1 LYPFIFTMPV
11 FKAYDVRGKYP
22 TEIDE
27 SLAERLGG
35 AVVRFLKAR
44 RIAVGR
50 DVRLSAPAIAGAVAK
65 GAGCEVVDIGLCTTP
80 MLYFAVG
87 SLGLDGGVMV
97 TASHNP
103 PEDIGFKICR
113 EKAFPIGEKTGLKEI
128 ERLAAEKAAGGSTI
142 TSRSIQADYRTHLR
156 KQIEKAPKLK
166 IAVDLAH
173 GAVGAHFDAIFGD
186 LPIDFVRLCWEPD
199 GRFPSHEPNPLKDEN
214 VHDLQ
219 EAMKKTGAD
228 LGVAFDGD
236 GDRCMFLGPGG
247 VRIGCDL
254 ITILLARSE
263 LRRHPG
269 SAIVYDLRSS
279 RVVPEEI
286 RKAGGRPIR
295 DRVGHSFIKETMKA
309 NDAAFGGE
317 LSGHFYFRDHYFA
330 DSGMMA
336 LAKVL
341 DLLGREGKPI
351 DELLAPLRRTSATG
365 EINFKVADKDALIR
379 ALREKFRDGRQDTL
393 DGITIEYDD
402 WWFNVRPS
410 NTEPFL
416 RLNLEANTKDLLE
429 QKRSLLYGIL
439 GKPV

>member
-1 LYPFIFTMPV
+1 MPV
-11 FKAYDVRGKYP
+11 FKAYDLRGRYP
-22 TEIDE
+22 DEIDE
-27 SLAERLGG
+27 AFAERLGS
-35 AVVRFLKAR
+35 AVVRFIGAK
-44 RIAVGR
+44 RIALGR
-50 DVRLSAPAIAGAVAK
+50 DVRLSAPMIAAAVAR

-80 MLYFAVG
+80 MLSFAVG
-87 SLGLDGGVMV
+87 HLGLDGGIMV

-103 PEDIGFKICR
+103 PQDIGFKICR
-113 EKAFPIGEKTGLKEI
+113 ERAFPLSEKTGLKEV
-128 ERLAAEKAAGGSTI
+128 EKLCAEPARGGSTI
-142 TSRSIQADYRTHLR
+142 THHNILAAYRTHLR
-156 KQIEKAPKLK
+156 RQIEKAPKLK
-166 IAVDLAH
+166 VAVDTAH

-295 DRVGHSFIKETMKA
+295 DRVGHSFIKETMKKH
-309 NDAAFGGE
+309 DAVLGGE
-317 LSGHFYFRDHYFA
+317 LSGHYYFKDHYFA

-336 LAKVL
+336 FAKVL
-341 DLLGREGKPI
+341 DLLGREGKSI
-351 DELLAPLRRTSATG
+351 TELLKPLQRTSATG
-365 EINFKVADKDALIR
+365 EINFKVADKAGLMQSLADKYR
-379 ALREKFRDGRQDTL
+379 NGKQDTL
-393 DGITIEYDD
+393 DGITIQFDD
-402 WWFNVRPS
+402 YWFNVRAS
-410 NTEPFL
+410 NTEPYL
-416 RLNLEANTKDLLE
+416 RLNLEANTPELLE
-429 QKRSLLYGIL
+429 KKRTELYALL

>member
-1 LYPFIFTMPV
+1 MPV
-11 FKAYDVRGKYP
+11 FKAYDVRGSYP
-22 TEIDE
+22 AEIDE

-35 AVVRFLKAR
+35 AVARFLKAR

-50 DVRLSAPAIAGAVAK
+50 DVRLSAPSIAAAVAK

-87 SLGLDGGVMV
+87 RLGLDGGVMV

-103 PEDIGFKICR
+103 PGDIGFKICR
-113 EKAFPIGEKTGLKEI
+113 ERAFPIGENTGLKEI
-128 ERLAAEKAAGGSTI
+128 EAMAAEKAAGGSTI
-142 TSRSIQADYRTHLR
+142 TPRSIASDYREHLR
-156 KQIEKAPKLK
+156 RQIEKAPRLK
-166 IAVDLAH
+166 IAVDTAH
-173 GAVGAHFDAIFGD
+173 GAVGAHFDAMFGD
-186 LPIDFVRLCWEPD
+186 LPVEFVRLCWEPD
-199 GRFPSHEPNPLKDEN
+199 GRFPTHEPNPLKDEN
-214 VHDLQ
+214 VRDLQ
-219 EAMKKTGAD
+219 ESMKKTGAD

-236 GDRCMFLGPGG
+236 GDRCMFFGPGG
-247 VRIGCDL
+247 VRIGCDHMTVL
-254 ITILLARSE
+254 IARSE

-295 DRVGHSFIKETMKA
+295 DRVGHSFIKETMKK
-309 NDAAFGGE
+309 NDAVFGGE
-317 LSGHFYFRDHYFA
+317 LSGHFYFREHYFA

-341 DLLGREGKPI
+341 DLLGREGRPI

-365 EINFKVADKDALIR
+365 EINFKVADKDALMR
-379 ALREKFRDGRQDTL
+379 ALTEAFKDGRIDRL

-402 WWFNVRPS
+402 WWFNVRAS
-410 NTEPFL
+410 NTEPYI
-416 RLNLEANTKDLLE
+416 RLNLEADTADLLE
-429 QKRSLLYGIL
+429 RRRTQLYSIL
-439 GKPV
+439 GTPV

>member
-1 LYPFIFTMPV
+1 MPV

-50 DVRLSAPAIAGAVAK
+50 DVRLSAPAIASALAN

-128 ERLAAEKAAGGSTI
+128 ERMAADKAQGGSKI
-142 TSRSIQADYRTHLR
+142 TPRSLQAEYRTHLR
-156 KQIEKAPKLK
+156 RQIEKAPKLK
-166 IAVDLAH
+166 IAVDTAH

-214 VHDLQ
+214 IVDLQ
-219 EAMKKTGAD
+219 ETMRKTGAD

-247 VRIGCDL
+247 VRIGCDH
-254 ITILLARSE
+254 ITVLLARAE

-269 SAIVYDLRSS
+269 SPIVYDLRSS

-295 DRVGHSFIKETMKA
+295 DRVGHSFIKETMKT

-365 EINFKVADKDALIR
+365 EINFKVADKDAIVR
-379 ALREKFRDGRQDTL
+379 TLREKFRDGRQDTL

-402 WWFNVRPS
+402 WWFNVRSS
-410 NTEPFL
+410 NTEPLL
-416 RLNLEANTKDLLE
+416 RLNLEADTRELLE
-429 QKRSLLYGIL
+429 QKRTLLYSML
-439 GKPV
+439 GTPV

>member
-1 LYPFIFTMPV
+1 MAV

-22 TEIDE
+22 NEIDE

-50 DVRLSAPAIAGAVAK
+50 DVRLSAPAIAAAVAK

-128 ERLAAEKAAGGSTI
+128 ERLAAEKAPGGSKI
-142 TSRSIQADYRTHLR
+142 TPRSLQADYRTHLR
-156 KQIEKAPKLK
+156 RQIEKAPRLK

-214 VHDLQ
+214 VRDLQ
-219 EAMKKTGAD
+219 EAMQKTGAD

-254 ITILLARSE
+254 VTVLLARSE

-295 DRVGHSFIKETMKA
+295 DRVGHSFIKETMKT

-379 ALREKFRDGRQDTL
+379 ELREKYRDGRQDTL

-402 WWFNVRPS
+402 WWFNVRAS
-410 NTEPFL
+410 NTEPLL
-416 RLNLEANTKDLLE
+416 RLNLEANTKELLE
-429 QKRSLLYGIL
+429 QKRALLYSIL
-439 GKPV
+439 GTPV

>member
-1 LYPFIFTMPV
+1 MAV

-50 DVRLSAPAIAGAVAK
+50 DVRLSAPAIAAAVAK

-128 ERLAAEKAAGGSTI
+128 ERLAAEKAPGGSKI
-142 TSRSIQADYRTHLR
+142 TPRSLQADYRTHLR
-156 KQIEKAPKLK
+156 RQIEKAPRLK

-214 VHDLQ
+214 VRDLQ
-219 EAMKKTGAD
+219 EAMQKTGAD

-254 ITILLARSE
+254 VTVLLARSE

-295 DRVGHSFIKETMKA
+295 DRVGHSFIKETMKT

-379 ALREKFRDGRQDTL
+379 ELREKYRDGRQDTL

-402 WWFNVRPS
+402 WWFNVRAS
-410 NTEPFL
+410 NTEPLL
-416 RLNLEANTKDLLE
+416 RLNLEANTKELLE
-429 QKRSLLYGIL
+429 QKRALLYSIL
-439 GKPV
+439 GTPV

>member
-1 LYPFIFTMPV
+1 MPV
-11 FKAYDVRGKYP
+11 FKAYDVRGAYP
-22 TEIDE
+22 AEIDE

-50 DVRLSAPAIAGAVAK
+50 DVRLSAPSIAAAVAR

-87 SLGLDGGVMV
+87 RLGLDGGVMV

-103 PEDIGFKICR
+103 PGDIGFKICR
-113 EKAFPIGEKTGLKEI
+113 ERAFPIGEKTGLKEI
-128 ERLAAEKAAGGSTI
+128 EKMSAEKAAGGSTI
-142 TSRSIQADYRTHLR
+142 SSRSIQADYRDHLR
-156 KQIEKAPKLK
+156 RQIEKAPKLK
-166 IAVDLAH
+166 IAVDTAH
-173 GAVGAHFDAIFGD
+173 GAVGAHFDAMFGD
-186 LPIDFVRLCWEPD
+186 LPLDFVRLCWEPD

-214 VHDLQ
+214 VVDLQ
-219 EAMKKTGAD
+219 AAMKKTGAD

-236 GDRCMFLGPGG
+236 GDRCMFFGPGG

-254 ITILLARSE
+254 MTVLIARSE

-286 RKAGGRPIR
+286 LKAGGRPIR
-295 DRVGHSFIKETMKA
+295 DRVGHSFIKETMKK
-309 NDAAFGGE
+309 NDAVFGGE
-317 LSGHFYFRDHYFA
+317 LSGHFYFKEHYFA

-341 DLLGREGKPI
+341 DLLGREGRPI

-365 EINFKVADKDALIR
+365 EINFKVADKDSLMKT
-379 ALREKFRDGRQDTL
+379 LTQTFKDGRLDTL

-402 WWFNVRPS
+402 WWFNVRAS

-416 RLNLEANTKDLLE
+416 RLNLEADTRELME
-429 QKRSLLYGIL
+429 QKRALLFSIL
-439 GKPV
+439 GTPV

>member
-1 LYPFIFTMPV
+1 MPV
-11 FKAYDVRGKYP
+11 FKAYDIRGKYP
-22 TEIDE
+22 SEIDE

-35 AVVRFLKAR
+35 ALVRFLKAK

-50 DVRLSAPAIAGAVAK
+50 DVRLSAPAIAAAVAK

-80 MLYFAVG
+80 MLYYAVG
-87 SLGLDGGVMV
+87 HLGLDGGVMV

-103 PEDIGFKICR
+103 PGDIGFKLCR
-113 EKAFPIGEKTGLKEI
+113 ERAFPLSEKTGLKEI
-128 ERLAAEKAAGGSTI
+128 EALTAEKAPGGSTI
-142 TSRSIQADYRTHLR
+142 VPRAIQSEYRAHLR

-166 IAVDLAH
+166 IAVDTAH

-186 LPIDFVRLCWEPD
+186 LPVDFQRLCWKPD
-199 GRFPSHEPNPLKDEN
+199 GHFPSHEPNPLKDEN
-214 VHDLQ
+214 VRDLQ
-219 EAMKKTGAD
+219 AAMKANGAD

-236 GDRCMFLGPGG
+236 GDRCMFFGPGG
-247 VRIGCDL
+247 ARIGCDL

-263 LRRHPG
+263 LRRQPG

-295 DRVGHSFIKETMKA
+295 ERVGHSFIKETMKK
-309 NDAAFGGE
+309 NDAVFGGE
-317 LSGHFYFRDHYFA
+317 LSGHFYFKDHYFA
-330 DSGMMA
+330 DSGLMA

-365 EINFKVADKDALIR
+365 EINFKVANKDELLATL
-379 ALREKFRDGRQDTL
+379 AKTFKDGTSDHL
-393 DGITIEYDD
+393 DGLTIEFSD

-410 NTEPFL
+410 NTEPYL
-416 RLNLEANTKDLLE
+416 RLNLEANTRELLE
-429 QKRSLLYGIL
+429 QKRSQLYGIL
-439 GKPV
+439 GDPV

>member
-1 LYPFIFTMPV
+1 MPA
-11 FKAYDVRGKYP
+11 FKAYDIRGKYP
-22 TEIDE
+22 SEIDE

-35 AVVRFLKAR
+35 ALVRFLKAK

-50 DVRLSAPAIAGAVAK
+50 DVRLSAPAIAAAVAK
-65 GAGCEVVDIGLCTTP
+65 GAGCEVVDVGLCTTP
-80 MLYFAVG
+80 MLYYAVG
-87 SLGLDGGVMV
+87 HLGLDGGVMV

-103 PEDIGFKICR
+103 PGDIGFKLCR
-113 EKAFPIGEKTGLKEI
+113 ERAFPLSEKTGLKEI
-128 ERLAAEKAAGGSTI
+128 EKLTAEKAAGGSTI
-142 TSRSIQADYRTHLR
+142 VSRSIQAEYRVHLR
-156 KQIEKAPKLK
+156 RQIEKAPKLK
-166 IAVDLAH
+166 IAIDTAH

-186 LPIDFVRLCWEPD
+186 LPVDFQRLCWTPD
-199 GRFPSHEPNPLKDEN
+199 GNFPSHEPNPLKDEN
-214 VHDLQ
+214 VRDLQ
-219 EAMKKTGAD
+219 AAMKTTGAD

-236 GDRCMFLGPGG
+236 GDRCMFFGPGG

-263 LRRHPG
+263 LRRQPG

-295 DRVGHSFIKETMKA
+295 ERVGHSFIKETMKK
-309 NDAAFGGE
+309 NDAVFGGE
-317 LSGHFYFRDHYFA
+317 LSGHFYFKEHYFA
-330 DSGMMA
+330 DSGLMA

-365 EINFKVADKDALIR
+365 EINFKVADKDALL
-379 ALREKFRDGRQDTL
+379 ATLAKTFKDGKSDHL
-393 DGITIEYDD
+393 DGLTIEYAD

-410 NTEPFL
+410 NTEPYL
-416 RLNLEANTKDLLE
+416 RLNLEANTPALLE
-429 QKRSLLYGIL
+429 QKRSQLYRIL
-439 GKPV
+439 GEPV

>member
-1 LYPFIFTMPV
+1 MPV
-11 FKAYDVRGKYP
+11 FKAYDIRGKYP
-22 TEIDE
+22 SEIDE

-35 AVVRFLKAR
+35 AFVRFLKAR

-50 DVRLSAPAIAGAVAK
+50 DVRLSAPAIAAAVAR
-65 GAGCEVVDIGLCTTP
+65 GAGCEVVDVGLCTTP
-80 MLYFAVG
+80 MLYYAVG
-87 SLGLDGGVMV
+87 HLGLDGGVMV

-103 PEDIGFKICR
+103 PGDIGFKLCR
-113 EKAFPIGEKTGLKEI
+113 ERAFPLSEKTGLKEI
-128 ERLAAEKAAGGSTI
+128 EKLTADKAPGGSTI
-142 TSRSIQADYRTHLR
+142 QTRSIQAEYRAHLR
-156 KQIEKAPKLK
+156 RQIEKAPKLK
-166 IAVDLAH
+166 IVVDTAH
-173 GAVGAHFDAIFGD
+173 GAVAAHFDAIFGD
-186 LPIDFVRLCWEPD
+186 LPVEFVRLCWTPD

-214 VHDLQ
+214 VRDLQ

-236 GDRCMFLGPGG
+236 GDRSMFFGPGG

-254 ITILLARSE
+254 VTVLLAQSE

-295 DRVGHSFIKETMKA
+295 ERVGHSFIKETMKK
-309 NDAAFGGE
+309 NDAVFGGE
-317 LSGHFYFRDHYFA
+317 LSGHFYFREHYFA
-330 DSGMMA
+330 DSGLMA

-341 DLLGREGKPI
+341 DLLGRAGRPI

-365 EINFKVADKDALIR
+365 EINFKVDDKDALMMQ
-379 ALREKFRDGRQDTL
+379 LLTTFKDGRMDRL
-393 DGITIEYDD
+393 DGLTIEYDD

-410 NTEPFL
+410 NTEPYL
-416 RLNLEANTKDLLE
+416 RLNLEANTRELLE
-429 QKRSLLYGIL
+429 TRRAQIYNIL
-439 GKPV
+439 GTPV

>member
-1 LYPFIFTMPV
+1 MLV
-11 FKAYDVRGKYP
+11 FKAYDVRGRYP
-22 TEIDE
+22 SEIDE

-50 DVRLSAPAIAGAVAK
+50 DVRLSAPSIAAAVAK

-87 SLGLDGGVMV
+87 KLGLDGGVMV

-103 PEDIGFKICR
+103 PGDIGFKICR

-128 ERLAAEKAAGGSTI
+128 EAMAAEKAAGGSTI
-142 TSRSIQADYRTHLR
+142 RPLSIQADYREHLR
-156 KQIEKAPKLK
+156 RQIDSAPKLR
-166 IAVDLAH
+166 IAVDTAH
-173 GAVGAHFDAIFGD
+173 GAVGAHFDALFGD

-199 GRFPSHEPNPLKDEN
+199 GRFPTHEPNPLKDEN
-214 VHDLQ
+214 VRDLQ
-219 EAMKKTGAD
+219 ETMKKTGAD
-228 LGVAFDGD
+228 LGAAFDGD
-236 GDRCMFLGPGG
+236 GDRCMFFGPGG
-247 VRIGCDL
+247 TRIGCDL
-254 ITILLARSE
+254 ITILIARSE
-263 LRRHPG
+263 LHRHPG

-295 DRVGHSFIKETMKA
+295 DRVGHSFIKETMKK
-309 NDAAFGGE
+309 NDAVFGGE
-317 LSGHFYFRDHYFA
+317 LSGHFYFREHYFA

-341 DLLGREGKPI
+341 DLLGREKKPI
-351 DELLAPLRRTSATG
+351 DELLAPLRRTVATG
-365 EINFKVADKDALIR
+365 EINFKVADKDALMR
-379 ALREKFRDGRQDTL
+379 RLTETFADGRLDRL
-393 DGITIEYDD
+393 DGITIEYDR
-402 WWFNVRPS
+402 WWFNVRAS
-410 NTEPFL
+410 NTEPYL
-416 RLNLEANTKDLLE
+416 RLNLEADTADLLE
-429 QKRSLLYGIL
+429 SKRAQLYAIL

>member
-1 LYPFIFTMPV
+1 MPV

-22 TEIDE
+22 SEIDE
-27 SLAERLGG
+27 GLAERLGG

-44 RIAVGR
+44 KIAVGR
-50 DVRLSAPAIAGAVAK
+50 DVRLSAPAIAAAVAR

-87 SLGLDGGVMV
+87 HLGLDGGIMV

-113 EKAFPIGEKTGLKEI
+113 ERAFPVGEKTGLKEI
-128 ERLAAEKAAGGSTI
+128 EQLARQQAGSGSTLR
-142 TSRSIQADYRTHLR
+142 THAIQADYRAHLR
-156 KQIEKAPKLK
+156 RQIETPPRLK
-166 IAVDLAH
+166 VAVDTAH
-173 GAVGAHFDAIFGD
+173 GAVGAHFDAMFGD
-186 LPIDFVRLCWEPD
+186 LPIEFIRLCWEPD

-214 VHDLQ
+214 VRDLQ
-219 EAMKKTGAD
+219 EAMKRSHAD

-247 VRIGCDL
+247 VRIGSDL
-254 ITILLARSE
+254 MTVLLARSE

-286 RKAGGRPIR
+286 KKAGGRPIR
-295 DRVGHSFIKETMKA
+295 ERVGHSFIKETMKKH
-309 NDAAFGGE
+309 DAVFGGE
-317 LSGHFYFRDHYFA
+317 LSGHYYFREHYFA

-341 DLLGREGKPI
+341 DLLGREVQPI
-351 DELLAPLRRTSATG
+351 DDLLAPLRRTFATG
-365 EINFKVADKDALIR
+365 EINFKVPDKDSLMGTLAR
-379 ALREKFRDGRQDTL
+379 TFHDGRQDRL

-402 WWFNVRPS
+402 WWFNVRAS
-410 NTEPFL
+410 NTEPLL
-416 RLNLEANTKDLLE
+416 RLNLEANTRELLE
-429 QKRSLLYGIL
+429 AKRNQIYALLGR
-439 GKPV
+439 PV

>member
-1 LYPFIFTMPV
+1 MPV

-22 TEIDE
+22 NEIDE

-50 DVRLSAPAIAGAVAK
+50 DVRLSAPAIAAALAK

-113 EKAFPIGEKTGLKEI
+113 EKAFPIGEKTGLKDI
-128 ERLAAEKAAGGSTI
+128 ERLAAEKAQGGSTI
-142 TSRSIQADYRTHLR
+142 VPRGLQAEYRAHLR
-156 KQIEKAPKLK
+156 RQIEKAPKLK
-166 IAVDLAH
+166 IAVDTAH

-186 LPIDFVRLCWEPD
+186 LPIEFVRLCWEPD

-214 VHDLQ
+214 IVDLQ
-219 EAMKKTGAD
+219 QTMKKTGAD

-247 VRIGCDL
+247 VRIGCDHM
-254 ITILLARSE
+254 TVLLARSE

-269 SAIVYDLRSS
+269 SPIVYDLRSS

-295 DRVGHSFIKETMKA
+295 DRVGHSFIKETMKT

-351 DELLAPLRRTSATG
+351 DDLLAPLRRTSATG
-365 EINFKVADKDALIR
+365 EINFKVADKDAIVR
-379 ALREKFRDGRQDTL
+379 ALREKFHDGRQDTL

-402 WWFNVRPS
+402 WWFNVRAS
-410 NTEPFL
+410 NTEPLL
-416 RLNLEANTKDLLE
+416 RLNLEANTRDLLE
-429 QKRSLLYGIL
+429 QKRTLLYSFL
-439 GKPV
+439 GTPV

>member
-1 LYPFIFTMPV
+1 MPV
-11 FKAYDVRGKYP
+11 FKAYDVRGSYP
-22 TEIDE
+22 AEIDE

-35 AVVRFLKAR
+35 AVARFLKAR

-50 DVRLSAPAIAGAVAK
+50 DVRLSAPSIAAAVAK

-87 SLGLDGGVMV
+87 KLGLDGGVMV

-103 PEDIGFKICR
+103 PGDIGFKICR

-128 ERLAAEKAAGGSTI
+128 EAMAAQKAAGGSTI
-142 TSRSIQADYRTHLR
+142 RPLSIQADYRAHLLR
-156 KQIEKAPKLK
+156 QIEAAPRMK
-166 IAVDLAH
+166 IAVDTAH
-173 GAVGAHFDAIFGD
+173 GAVGAHFDALFGD

-199 GRFPSHEPNPLKDEN
+199 GRFPTHEPNPLKDEN
-214 VHDLQ
+214 VVDLQ
-219 EAMKKTGAD
+219 ETMRKTGAD

-236 GDRCMFLGPGG
+236 GDRCMFFGPGG

-254 ITILLARSE
+254 VTILIARSE
-263 LRRHPG
+263 LRRQPG

-295 DRVGHSFIKETMKA
+295 DRVGHSFIKETMKK
-309 NDAAFGGE
+309 NDAVFGGE
-317 LSGHFYFRDHYFA
+317 LSGHFYFKEHYFA

-341 DLLGREGKPI
+341 DLLGREKKPI
-351 DELLAPLRRTSATG
+351 DDLLAPLRRTFATG
-365 EINFKVADKDALIR
+365 EINFKVADKDALIAR
-379 ALREKFRDGRQDTL
+379 LKETFKDGRLDTL
-393 DGITIEYDD
+393 DGITIEYDT

-410 NTEPFL
+410 NTEPYL
-416 RLNLEANTKDLLE
+416 RLNLEANTPDLLE
-429 QKRSLLYGIL
+429 SKRAQLYAIL
-439 GKPV
+439 GKPA

>member
-1 LYPFIFTMPV
+1 MPV
-11 FKAYDVRGKYP
+11 FKAYDIRGKYP
-22 TEIDE
+22 SEIDE

-35 AVVRFLKAR
+35 ALVRFLKAK
-44 RIAVGR
+44 RIGIGR
-50 DVRLSAPAIAGAVAK
+50 DVRLSAPAIAAAVAK

-80 MLYFAVG
+80 MLYYAVG
-87 SLGLDGGVMV
+87 RLGLDGGVMV

-103 PEDIGFKICR
+103 PGDIGFKLCR
-113 EKAFPIGEKTGLKEI
+113 ERAFPLSEKTGLKEI
-128 ERLAAEKAAGGSTI
+128 ERLCAEKATGGSTI
-142 TSRSIQADYRTHLR
+142 VPREIQADYRVHLR
-156 KQIEKAPKLK
+156 RQIEKAPKLK
-166 IAVDLAH
+166 VVVDTAH

-186 LPIDFVRLCWEPD
+186 LPVDFIRLCWEPD

-214 VHDLQ
+214 VRDLQ
-219 EAMKKTGAD
+219 EKMRSTRAD
-228 LGVAFDGD
+228 LGVGFDGD
-236 GDRCMFLGPGG
+236 GDRCMFFGPGG

-254 ITILLARSE
+254 ITVLLAQSE

-295 DRVGHSFIKETMKA
+295 ERVGHSFIKETMKV
-309 NDAAFGGE
+309 NDAVFGGE

-351 DELLAPLRRTSATG
+351 DALLAPLRRTFATG
-365 EINFKVADKDALIR
+365 EINSKVADKDARIQALIR
-379 ALREKFRDGRQDTL
+379 TFKDGRHDAL
-393 DGITIEYDD
+393 DGITIEYDE
-402 WWFNVRPS
+402 WWFNVRAS
-410 NTEPFL
+410 NTEPYL
-416 RLNLEANTKDLLE
+416 RLNLEANTPALLE
-429 QKRSLLYGIL
+429 QKRAELYRIL
-439 GKPV
+439 GEPV

>member
-1 LYPFIFTMPV
+1 MPV

-50 DVRLSAPAIAGAVAK
+50 DVRLSAPSIAAAVAK

-80 MLYFAVG
+80 MLYYAVG
-87 SLGLDGGVMV
+87 KLGLDGGVMV

-103 PEDIGFKICR
+103 PGDIGFKICR

-128 ERLAAEKAAGGSTI
+128 EAMAAEKAAGGSTI
-142 TSRSIQADYRTHLR
+142 RTLSIQADYRTHLR
-156 KQIEKAPKLK
+156 RQIEAVPKMR
-166 IAVDLAH
+166 IAVDNAH
-173 GAVGAHFDAIFGD
+173 GAVGAHFDALFGD

-199 GRFPSHEPNPLKDEN
+199 GRFPTHEPNPLKDEN
-214 VHDLQ
+214 VRDLQ

-228 LGVAFDGD
+228 LGAAFDGD
-236 GDRCMFLGPGG
+236 GDRCMFFGPGG

-254 ITILLARSE
+254 VTILIARSE

-295 DRVGHSFIKETMKA
+295 DRVGHSFIKETMKK
-309 NDAAFGGE
+309 NDAVFGGE
-317 LSGHFYFRDHYFA
+317 LSGHFYFREHYFA

-336 LAKVL
+336 FAKVL
-341 DLLGREGKPI
+341 DLLGREKKPI

-379 ALREKFRDGRQDTL
+379 RLLETFPDGRIDKL

-402 WWFNVRPS
+402 WWFNVRAS
-410 NTEPFL
+410 NTEPYL
-416 RLNLEANTKDLLE
+416 RLNLEANTPELLE
-429 QKRSLLYGIL
+429 TKRSRLFAIL
-439 GKPV
+439 GNPV